1 MIVEKINN
9 PWSSVRKWEEFLYF
23 CCPECNEKNQSK
35 DVFIKHALNIHPMA
49 KLCLQS
55 IKPEVELKETY
66 KIHQEISDF
75 KEDSNKENDISEEK
89 LTILIDQDPLVIVK
103 NEVVE
108 LSESEEID
116 NFDSIKNED
125 NILVDESAQQ
135 YKMINLAQYDEEN
148 YSDTKDTSETIM
160 KKQD

>member
-66 KIHQEISDF
+66 EIHQEISDF
-75 KEDSNKENDISEEK
+75 KKDSNKENDIYEEK

-103 NEVVE
+103 
-108 LSESEEID
+108 
-116 NFDSIKNED
+116 
-125 NILVDESAQQ
+125 
-135 YKMINLAQYDEEN
+135 
-148 YSDTKDTSETIM
+148 
-160 KKQD
+160 